1 MDEALALAIGAFVL
15 SFVAA
20 VPAYAKRVEC
30 RGDRDCPATVH
41 IHGCF
46 AEGRVIPDRY
56 HGSRAGDRGTGR
68 MMEPTILTFRNDETL
83 RAGDRIQI
91 SYEEPIW
98 RVVVHRRVRG
108 AVV

>member
-56 HGSRAGDRGTGR
+56 HGSRARMALIELHMREGR
-68 MMEPTILTFRNDETL
+68 HAEAHALVIAELD
-83 RAGDRIQI
+83 A
-91 SYEEPIW
+91 
-98 RVVVHRRVRG
+98 
-108 AVV
+108 